1 MEKGSL
7 MFDKKLGIISL
18 IFMINLWQSLL
29 NAQSCN
35 TGYVDINGTCYWEK
49 DIQFLEDIAT
59 LNGSGTAPL
68 DIGHQQWSNGRM
80 TYFHVYNFSIN
91 GPLPS
96 SVGNLT
102 EVNYFSMYGS
112 DVTAPLPDSLI
123 HLTKLE
129 NFYLENN
136 QLSGEFPPLIYRM
149 SNIRHFSLYYNQLTG
164 TLPDSIQYMPNL
176 RQLNVSYNQFSGIIP
191 NWIGRMSNLD
201 NLNLS
206 GNEFTGTIPDSL
218 QYLSNLSSLS
228 LGNNQL
234 SGTLPSFIWDF
245 NNLYSL
251 YLYDNEFTGI
261 IPSDIKDLANLHYFN
276 VGNNKLTGTIPD
288 EITELQELRS
298 FEIYSNE
305 LTGSLPDSMAK
316 LTKLYSLNMSDNK
329 FIGQIPEAIGAL
341 SELEYLRING
351 NTFTGTLPD
360 TLKNLSKLRSL
371 SVEYNQL
378 TGEIPSWL
386 GRLKELHYLHFQGN
400 QFSGNIPD
408 SIVNLSNLYG
418 IFFHENQ
425 LTGAIPESIGR
436 LTNLEYLELNNN
448 QMSGELPD
456 SIMYLKKLRYINLR
470 DNQFSGRIPDSLASL
485 PELYGIDLRNNQFK
499 GRVSQAFC
507 NMPNL
512 NWMDVNNNRLC
523 TPYPTCTNKIYFGTQ
538 DTSECH
544 FPWMMETTPIN
555 PAPGQMVTFNGLNF
569 HPSGDT
575 TKITF
580 NQNGTSHSGLVF
592 ESPSSSTELFVR
604 LPEELS
610 AGNCTTTVTVIGDSL
625 LTSDQFILSL
635 DTQLAHPIIN
645 NMFMDSNGTHRS
657 TNQAVAGDSI
667 YISGYGVDFEDWS
680 VIFLKNGKSIVG
692 DTLRTRSDS
701 VIKVAPEV
709 LVPTGLGTGW
719 AKAIVSVQV
728 GSQSAADTLDFHY
741 QDNYAF
747 VDIGNTAG
755 PWIGNEEYP
764 YKLIQMGIDSVSTDG
779 TVLVKNG
786 TYKENIDL
794 KGKPL
799 KVGSLY
805 MTTADSS
812 HIPNT
817 IIDGDKNG
825 TVVTFKTN
833 EDSTTSFTGFTI
845 INGLS
850 SNGGGIY
857 FDNAS
862 PVISHMRI
870 LNNTS
875 QENGGGIYCMNS
887 VPILTNIV
895 IAKNKAPKGGGI
907 YLGEAGTKPKMNH
920 LTIAENDGA
929 GIYLEL
935 SGNASTGNP
944 SLTNSVV
951 WGNSGSSIEFAS
963 TGSAFGLDVS
973 YTTIQGGEDS
983 INTKGNGVVN
993 WGQGSVNEDPL
1004 FESGYYLGNYSHA
1017 IGGGDPNGSANIDI
1031 YGRVRPNPAGSDVDM
1046 GAIEHP
1052 RALPLLKTANVF
1064 DGLGITDTSLWNDAT
1079 KLSAHWERFENN
1091 SAVNYEYAI
1100 GTFEENNIVDWQFV
1114 GTDTFITATGLD
1126 LQHDS
1131 TYYFHVKGVDERNRE
1146 SEVSTSDGIL
1156 IDIVAPSI
1164 VDTKVSWTSPNPLMG
1179 DILIEYT
1186 TSEWADTGEVS
1197 MNANL
1202 DNQYG
1207 FEYKFNDNERFEV
1220 RVEGPFTSG
1229 DSIVINV
1236 KGYKDRAGNAA
1247 VDSSLSYFV
1256 GFIGDFNLDGQ
1267 IDGGDLSVMINGWQN
1282 KIMDFELAPTT
1293 GILPN
1298 LKPNVDGKFD
1308 IYDAAV
1314 FTRMWHWF
1322 RENNSIKADEVLA
1335 SFGDEID
1342 IIVSN
1347 GKMSME
1353 TINGAQTIE
1362 LMINYPLEL
1371 VQLNIESLQST
1382 SDAMVLSKIDTLL
1395 GMGWVTKGAMDS
1407 THVLDLNIPYS
1418 PELDE
1423 DVDVN
1428 ITYIIYGRHGEE
1440 LSAGTQ
1446 VVRLKSIPKAFALH
1460 QNYPN
1465 PFNPVTTINIDVP
1478 KETHM
1483 QLVVYD
1489 ILGREVATL
1498 IDGIM
1503 SAGYQSMTWNT
1514 KSISGIPVGAG
1525 VYFYQ
1530 VRTADFVDTKKM
1542 VILK

>member
-1 MEKGSL
+1 
-7 MFDKKLGIISL
+7 
-18 IFMINLWQSLL
+18 
-29 NAQSCN
+29 
-35 TGYVDINGTCYWEK
+35 
-49 DIQFLEDIAT
+49 
-59 LNGSGTAPL
+59 
-68 DIGHQQWSNGRM
+68 
-80 TYFHVYNFSIN
+80 
-91 GPLPS
+91 
-96 SVGNLT
+96 
-102 EVNYFSMYGS
+102 
-112 DVTAPLPDSLI
+112 
-123 HLTKLE
+123 
-129 NFYLENN
+129 
-136 QLSGEFPPLIYRM
+136 
-149 SNIRHFSLYYNQLTG
+149 
-164 TLPDSIQYMPNL
+164 
-176 RQLNVSYNQFSGIIP
+176 
-191 NWIGRMSNLD
+191 
-201 NLNLS
+201 
-206 GNEFTGTIPDSL
+206 
-218 QYLSNLSSLS
+218 
-228 LGNNQL
+228 
-234 SGTLPSFIWDF
+234 
-245 NNLYSL
+245 
-251 YLYDNEFTGI
+251 
-261 IPSDIKDLANLHYFN
+261 
-276 VGNNKLTGTIPD
+276 
-288 EITELQELRS
+288 
-298 FEIYSNE
+298 
-305 LTGSLPDSMAK
+305 MAK
-316 LTKLYSLNMSDNK
+316 LTKLFNLNMSDNK
-329 FIGQIPEAIGAL
+329 FIGHIPEAIGAL
-341 SELEYLRING
+341 SELEHLRING

-386 GRLKELHYLHFQGN
+386 GRLKELRYLHFQGN

-456 SIMYLKKLRYINLR
+456 SIMYLKKLRYINLG

-485 PELYGIDLRNNQFK
+485 SELYGIILRNNQFK

-512 NWMDVNNNRLC
+512 NWMDLNNNRLC

-569 HPSGDT
+569 NPSGDT
-575 TKITF
+575 TKISFLQDGSTII
-580 NQNGTSHSGLVF
+580 GSIF

-604 LPEELS
+604 LPIGLA
-610 AGNCTTTVTVIGDSL
+610 AGNCTTTVTVVGDSL
-625 LTSDQFILSL
+625 LTSDQFILNVGEQVAS
-635 DTQLAHPIIN
+635 PIMNQIYI
-645 NMFMDSNGTHRS
+645 DSSGTRKS
-657 TNQAVAGDSI
+657 VNKAVAGDSI

-680 VIFLKNGKSIVG
+680 VTFLKNGKSIVG

-709 LVPTGLGTGW
+709 LIPTGLGTGW
-719 AKAIVSVQV
+719 AQAILSIQV
-728 GSQSAADTLDFHY
+728 GSQSASDTLDFHY

-747 VDIGNTAG
+747 VDISNTAG

-944 SLTNSVV
+944 FLTNSVV

-1004 FESGYYLGNYSHA
+1004 FEFGYYLGNYSHA

-1146 SEVSTSDGIL
+1146 SEVSASDGIL

-1197 MNANL
+1197 MNATL

-1293 GILPN
+1293 GTMPN
-1298 LKPNVDGKFD
+1298 FKPNVDGKFD

-1322 RENNSIKADEVLA
+1322 RENNSTKADEVLA

-1418 PELDE
+1418 LELDE

-1498 IDGIM
+1498 IDGTM